1 MMTVKQLE
9 WKSGPRGQAAS
20 TPFGTSYILDNRDG
34 KHWFLYREN
43 GNGRVKLLT
52 SEAKAKACAQEEYER
67 LILSAVARPQSAA
80 VRDEAPVA
88 WACTVCNSPRSID
101 PCPKCGRA
109 VTKPADGWE
118 WPDTPDI
125 HRIRTLAREVG
136 YAIGVHGT
144 MERDLDIIAMPWVAE
159 AVMPMELAQHIAS
172 GLDGIVLDY
181 QIQDKPCGR
190 WSCNISPSGWFKM
203 IDLSV
208 MPPSLPQDIISLVI
222 AVREFWDVNNDLSP
236 ESVALDRALNA
247 FASRV
252 PFENE
257 PAPALHST
265 QEG

>member
-1 MMTVKQLE
+1 MTTE
-9 WKSGPRGQAAS
+9 N
-20 TPFGTSYILDNRDG
+20 DNDR
-34 KHWFLYREN
+34 
-43 GNGRVKLLT
+43 
-52 SEAKAKACAQEEYER
+52 
-67 LILSAVARPQSAA
+67 LSALTNTSGDDEAPVMQQGRYWIEAEERWSNWIDRPVHYDWSGVKHEYRYLYARPQSAA

-190 WSCNISPSGWFKM
+190 WSCNISPYGWFKM